1 MLFIVTCRNDE
12 LQFLWSSISKI
23 LFEVVFWNELPNG
36 RFFWGIW
43 WLLFPHFKNCACLER
58 EGLGCRVVIYFDMH
72 WSLHNLFTLEI
83 RMRNLLML
91 FWEIC
96 ILCTITWLMKMHCRT
111 GKICGSLSSQEEFQW
126 LILPERLLVQFW
138 SIGEHHT
145 IQTILIRK
153 LLVGRLLFS
162 RIWHYWQTRYSYR
175 NDIWSLHVIAWQL
188 ILFVKVCFFIH
199 MNAYVSVFFSF
210 SYI

>member
-1 MLFIVTCRNDE
+1 M
-12 LQFLWSSISKI
+12 
-23 LFEVVFWNELPNG
+23 
-36 RFFWGIW
+36 
-43 WLLFPHFKNCACLER
+43 ER
-58 EGLGCRVVIYFDMH
+58 EGLGCRVVIYFDMQ

-96 ILCTITWLMKMHCRT
+96 ILCTITWLMKMDCRT
-111 GKICGSLSSQEEFQW
+111 GKICGGLSSQEEFQW

-138 SIGEHHT
+138 SIWEHHT
-145 IQTILIRK
+145 IQMILIHK

-210 SYI
+210 SYIWMHYVNVVFSFSYILIHMLVFSSEMDAIKAFSSKFSWRNGKECEILSH